1 MADHESTMKWKVDI
15 GDLTKAMQEAKRSI
29 NQANAEFKTATAGM
43 DRWSKSTDGLEAKIA
58 QLNKTLPYQK
68 NILADL

>member
-43 DRWSKSTDGLEAKIA
+43 DRWSKSTDGLGS
-58 QLNKTLPYQK
+58 
-68 NILADL
+68 